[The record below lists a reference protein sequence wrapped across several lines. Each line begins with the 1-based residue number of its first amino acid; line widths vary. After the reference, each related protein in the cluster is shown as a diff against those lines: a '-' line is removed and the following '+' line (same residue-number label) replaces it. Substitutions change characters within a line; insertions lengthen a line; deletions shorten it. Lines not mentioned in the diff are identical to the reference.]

1 MSEHYNI
8 CLLGFAPES
17 EERIKKIVS
26 NKQKRY
32 EVHWVPANHERLN
45 VVVVNAVFLATPQI
59 KRYLSQTSAIVA
71 YAYNSDS
78 AVKVVAT
85 YGLQALDLRS
95 KDETH
100 IQAWLSYILNEE
112 PAAAVEEVKV
122 NKTSS
127 AGDAKALLDV
137 IRSKKYP
144 VLRLNHEQNMT
155 WIVFAT
161 GSVYINYPRENIPDI
176 EAWTWHESY
185 QDDIPE
191 SARKLNLDLWL
202 FETIWQSQV
211 SGKEIKEDT
220 YYRLV
225 RWPQPLGREGR
236 TEALRLAACA
246 QTEAVTI
253 KMLRD
258 KTAYPEVLV
267 RRFLFATLEAGQLQL
282 SNESVKRVVQTQ
294 AANSSVAPQQSAQKI
309 EEKRGLL
316 RRLREK
322 FGM

>member
-1 MSEHYNI
+1 MSEQYNI

-17 EERIKKIVS
+17 EERIKKIVN

-32 EVHWVPANHERLN
+32 EVQWVPANHTTLN

-59 KRYLSQTSAIVA
+59 KRYLSQTTAIVA

-78 AVKVVAT
+78 ALKILTA

-95 KDETH
+95 KDEAH
-100 IQAWLSYILNEE
+100 IQAWLAHILDEQ
-112 PAAAVEEVKV
+112 PVQAVVEEVKST
-122 NKTSS
+122 KTGSENN
-127 AGDAKALLDV
+127 AQALLEI
-137 IRSKKYP
+137 IRAKKYP
-144 VLRLNHEQNMT
+144 VLRLDYEQNIT

-161 GSVYINYPRENIPDI
+161 SSVYITYPRENIPDI
-176 EAWTWHESY
+176 ENWTWHESY
-185 QDDIPE
+185 LDDIPE
-191 SARKLNLDLWL
+191 SARKLNLDLWM
-202 FETIWQSQV
+202 FETIWQSQM
-211 SGKEIKEDT
+211 SGKEIKEDG

-258 KTAYPEVLV
+258 KTSYPEVLV

-282 SNESVKRVVQTQ
+282 SNEMSKRVTPVQ
-294 AANSSVAPQQSAQKI
+294 SVNPTAVAQNTQKI